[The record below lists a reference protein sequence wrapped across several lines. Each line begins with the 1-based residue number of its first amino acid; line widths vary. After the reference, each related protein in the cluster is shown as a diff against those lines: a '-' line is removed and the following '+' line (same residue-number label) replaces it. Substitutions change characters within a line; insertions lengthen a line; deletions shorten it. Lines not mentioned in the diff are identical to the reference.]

1 MPDDILDA
9 AQKAI
14 NDAAG
19 AGTPPVG
26 AEPAAAQ
33 PPPPPPVEP
42 PPEPAPVPMSS
53 PEPTAA
59 SVPAPMPAPS
69 LASEPVSEP
78 MPSPSSAQS
87 PTAPAATPVNPQA
100 TDILS
105 SVSPDSTI
113 VPPVRPAKS
122 SVEVKPKKKIS
133 GALIAVIITILLA
146 LPVGVYFISQQNQ
159 SIADI
164 RNRAWGTNYKQCQL
178 GTNGNDQ
185 GSCPAGQVCHCQ
197 DGDMCTE
204 TACEPEDGTKASC
217 KNQGRAWCV
226 NDHGYA
232 MTCCYP
238 GYNCCKDMGIDNNG
252 CCEVNKPPK
261 TPRPPTEPPNN
272 TSTPTPT
279 TPTTNPVCQDVKL
292 YKNGT
297 QVTALTTLKPG
308 DDVVLAVKG
317 NLTPTKAHFR
327 VNGKKLSD
335 PTTAGWD
342 ETTTKNSSGEFTID
356 YTIPSGVSDFVIEG
370 EVFTNGAWH

>member
-19 AGTPPVG
+19 TGTPAVG
-26 AEPAAAQ
+26 TEPPTTQPA
-33 PPPPPPVEP
+33 PPPPPIEP
-42 PPEPAPVPMSS
+42 PPEPAPLPVST
-53 PEPTAA
+53 PEPIT
-59 SVPAPMPAPS
+59 VP
-69 LASEPVSEP
+69 EPVKEQVSEP
-78 MPSPSSAQS
+78 I
-87 PTAPAATPVNPQA
+87 ATPTPPPAPVAQAAAPVTDVLSAVNPD
-100 TDILS
+100 T
-105 SVSPDSTI
+105 TI
-113 VPPVRPAKS
+113 VPPVKPAKS
-122 SVEVKPKKKIS
+122 SYEVKPKKKVS
-133 GALIAVIITILLA
+133 GVLIAVIITILLA

-164 RNRAWGTNYKQCQL
+164 RNRAWGTNYRQCEL
-178 GTNGNDQ
+178 GTNGNDR

-197 DGDMCTE
+197 DGDLCTE

-217 KNQGRAWCV
+217 KRQGRSWCV

-238 GYNCCKDMGIDNNG
+238 GYNCCADMGIDDNG
-252 CCEVNKPPK
+252 CCEVDRPPK

-292 YKNGT
+292 YKNGS
-297 QVTALTTLKPG
+297 QVTALTTLKAG
-308 DDVVLAVKG
+308 DEVVLAVKG
-317 NLTPTKAHFR
+317 NLAPTKAHFR

-342 ETTTKNSSGEFTID
+342 ETTTKNSGGEFTID
-356 YTIPSGVSDFVIEG
+356 YTIPSGVTDFVIEG
-370 EVFTNGAWH
+370 EVFTDGAWH